1 MLRKNHFHIRQL
13 LTRAKIIVSG
23 LCILLCRESFAQVI
37 SNNGLTIS
45 NSSGIIV
52 KADTINNNAGGTLTN
67 AGTLNL
73 LTLNNSG
80 TALGS
85 GTYNIS
91 KSFTSPGTFI
101 ANSST
106 VNFTGN
112 SNQLIPAIS
121 FANVAFSGT
130 GSRKTAAGD
139 ITVNGSFSIVA
150 SDTLNMGIATFSGTP
165 TSVSGT
171 GSLLTQSTATYPI
184 PAGISWTGPVFY
196 NSIAAQNIVP
206 GNYTDLN
213 ATGGN
218 RTVYA
223 GITGIAGLFTPGSG
237 SFISTGSTINFNG
250 GTAQTVPAF
259 DFYSVIFSGG
269 SSKSMAGNATVTD
282 SLSVGSATTL
292 SLGAS
297 NITIRSSA
305 TAVGRVAYMPASATV
320 SYGTGRFIIERY
332 VPGRRKYRL
341 LTPAVS
347 SSPNATLS
355 AGEEALSIC
364 GNWQN
369 QGDNTTANKGTII
382 TGGNSTDG
390 FDTQTPNASLYTYN
404 DAARVY
410 TKFSSANG
418 NTTKYTPLKAGVAYY
433 LFIYGDRTN
442 TITTSSP
449 KNTVIT
455 STGKILT
462 GDQLYTT
469 SSTLPLTP
477 VTGRFT
483 FLGNPFASPINWAT
497 ITKTNLDDTYWG
509 WDPNLSSTGGYIT
522 VNSTG
527 SVTLQAPYS
536 GSTGLNQY
544 IQPGQGFFVK
554 TNAASP
560 TMTIREQDKVSNFNS
575 NAFRM
580 GDRTA
585 SEIALIAVN
594 LQYANGAATVLADGA
609 LAAFDP
615 SFTNQPGTEDAE
627 KLQNS
632 NEAISISNSG
642 QSLSIDKRQLP
653 RQQDTLFL
661 ATARLTR
668 PQYTLQVFAQQLQ
681 GSGITAFLEDTY
693 LDNRQALSLA
703 DTNFISFSVT
713 PGDPASAGPNRFR
726 IVFVNTQQ
734 SLPLHFISV
743 VAVRFTSFV
752 QTTWQVADADG
763 TKSFTVERS
772 ADGSNFSRLDD
783 LAAAGGNNGVYNWKD
798 MSPLAGIAYY
808 RIRATEF
815 DGHTELSKIVTVN
828 PEQGNAP
835 ITIYPNPVTGQHMSI
850 RSSSL
855 RKGVYAL
862 LLHNRIGQEVMRLSF
877 IHPGGAFHSDINL
890 PVSLAPGTYYLK
902 LKGDNLIVNQSILVE

>member
-52 KADTINNNAGGTLTN
+52 KADTINNNAGATLNN

-91 KSFTSPGTFI
+91 TSFTSPGTFT

-112 SNQLIPAIS
+112 SSQVIPAIS
-121 FANVAFSGT
+121 FANIAFTGT
-130 GSRKTAAGD
+130 GSRKTAAGNLA
-139 ITVNGSFSIVA
+139 VNGSFSIAA
-150 SDTLNMGIATFSGTP
+150 SDTLDMGIATLSGTP
-165 TSVSGT
+165 TTVSGT
-171 GSLLTQSTATYPI
+171 GLLLTQSTATYPI
-184 PAGISWTGPVFY
+184 PAGTSWTGPVFY
-196 NSIAAQNIVP
+196 NGIAAQNIVT

-213 ATGGN
+213 TTGGN
-218 RTVYA
+218 RTLYA

-259 DFYSVIFSGG
+259 DFYSVIFTGG
-269 SSKSMAGNATVTD
+269 STKSLAGNATVTD

-292 SLGAS
+292 SLGTS
-297 NITIRSSA
+297 NVSIRSSA
-305 TAVGRVAYMPASATV
+305 TAVGRVAYMPPTAVV

-341 LTPAVS
+341 FTPAVT
-347 SSPNATLS
+347 SSPNPTLS
-355 AGEEALSIC
+355 TGEETLSIW

-382 TGGNSTDG
+382 TGGNSSDG
-390 FDTQTPNASLYTYN
+390 FDTQTTNASLYTYN

-418 NTTKYTPLKAGVAYY
+418 NSTKYTPLKAGVAYY

-462 GDQLYTT
+462 GDQAYTT
-469 SSTLPLTP
+469 SSSLPLTP

-497 ITKTNLDDTYWG
+497 IPRTSLDNTYWG
-509 WDPNLSSTGGYIT
+509 WDPNLSATGGYIT
-522 VNSTG
+522 VNTTG
-527 SVTLQAPYS
+527 TVTLQAPYS

-554 TNAASP
+554 TNAPSP

-585 SEIALIAVN
+585 SDIALVAVN
-594 LQYANGAATVLADGA
+594 LQYLNGAATVLADGVV
-609 LAAFDP
+609 AAFDP

-642 QSLSIDKRQLP
+642 QSLSIDKRLLP
-653 RQQDTLFL
+653 QQQDTLFL
-661 ATARLTR
+661 TTTRLTR

-693 LDNRQALSLA
+693 LDNRQPLSLA
-703 DTNFISFSVT
+703 DTNFISFTVN

-726 IVFVNTQQ
+726 IVFSNTQQ
-734 SLPLHFISV
+734 ALPLRFITVS
-743 VAVRFTSFV
+743 AVRYTNFV
-752 QTTWQVADADG
+752 QTSWRVATADG
-763 TKSFTVERS
+763 TQTFTIERS
-772 ADGSNFSRLDD
+772 ADGTSFSRLDD
-783 LAAAGGNNGVYNWKD
+783 ISATTGINGQYSWKD
-798 MSPLAGIAYY
+798 LNPLPGTAYY
-808 RIRATEF
+808 RIRATETN
-815 DGHTELSKIVTVN
+815 GQALLSSIVTVN
-828 PEQGNAP
+828 GEQGNLP
-835 ITIYPNPVTGQHMSI
+835 ITVYPNPVSGQHLGI
-850 RSSSL
+850 RSPGL
-855 RKGVYAL
+855 RKGAYEL

-877 IHPGGAFHSDINL
+877 IHPGGAFNTTVNL
-890 PVSLAPGTYYLK
+890 PVSLTPGTYYLK
-902 LKGDNLIVNQSILVE
+902 LKGDNTIFNQSILVE